1 MKWMRALA
9 VIVLIGTAVAGAP
22 SEGRATDRMTRR
34 VLFVG
39 NSYTRFNDLPGMVAE
54 LSRSAARG
62 PLLVTSREARG
73 GFNLRMHWRNRRLR
87 QLIRARRFDVVVL
100 QDHSLSP
107 IEAPDEMTEYARRF
121 SRYVSDAGARTI
133 LFQTWARAPRS
144 RDYRRLELEGHDDM
158 LARIDAVYA
167 ALGDELHVSVA
178 PVGHAWRQA
187 IDTLPRISLH
197 RRDGTHPAMPGSYL
211 AACVLYGTLTGLDPR
226 EAAWRPWRLSPSE
239 GARIRAVAAASLGY
253 D

>member
-1 MKWMRALA
+1 MRALGG
-9 VIVLIGTAVAGAP
+9 IGLIGVLVAGAP
-22 SEGRATDRMTRR
+22 LEGRATDRATRR

-39 NSYTRFNDLPGMVAE
+39 NSYTRFNDLPGMVEE
-54 LSRSAARG
+54 LSRSTARG
-62 PLLVTSREARG
+62 PLLVTRREARG

-87 QLIRARRFDVVVL
+87 QLIEARRFDVVVL

-107 IEAPDEMTEYARRF
+107 IDAPEEMSEYARRF
-121 SRYVSDAGARTI
+121 SRHVSDAGARTI

-144 RDYRRLELEGHDDM
+144 RDYRRLALEGHDDM
-158 LARIDAVYA
+158 LARIDAFYA

-187 IDTLPRISLH
+187 MHALPRLTLH
-197 RRDGTHPAMPGSYL
+197 RPDGTHPAVPGSYL
-211 AACVLYGTLTGLDPR
+211 AACVLYGTLTGRDPR
-226 EAAWRPWRLSPSE
+226 EPTWQPWRLSPRE